1 LEKETGN
8 NGKRDQPNTNNYL
21 KYSGIAFQMIA
32 TILLGAWGGIALD
45 KYFNVESHM
54 FTVVLMLVSVIA
66 SMYLVIRNLMK

>member
-1 LEKETGN
+1 MEKETGK
-8 NGKRDQPNTNNYL
+8 NGKKSDQPNNYL

-45 KYFNVESHM
+45 DYFKVESHM

-66 SMYLVIRNLMK
+66 SMYLVIRGLMK